1 MPLELVS
8 VLAATE
14 EDRLYQAEQL
24 VRSYCGWH
32 IAPSRADQV
41 VTVSGTGSSIVM
53 LPSMYVTAVA
63 SVVVDGYTLVEG
75 TDYVVH
81 REGFLE
87 LSSPDWTSRYT
98 YLPGTVVVTFTH
110 GYAAPPDDVVA
121 VVQAVAS
128 RSVDSPG
135 SVTQVGQVRYA
146 TGSDGAGGALTSWER
161 DALGTYRLPVLA

>member
-8 VLAATE
+8 VLAASE

-24 VRSYCGWH
+24 VRSHCGWH

-41 VTVSGTGSSIVM
+41 VTLSGNGSSVIM
-53 LPSMYVTAVA
+53 LPSLYVTEVA
-63 SVVVDGYTLVEG
+63 SVVIDGNELAEG
-75 TDYVVH
+75 TDFVVH
-81 REGFLE
+81 REGFIE
-87 LSSPDWTSRYT
+87 LSSPDWTSRYS
-98 YLPGTVVVTFTH
+98 YLPRTVVVTFTH
-110 GYAAPPDDVVA
+110 GYSTPPDDVVA

-135 SVTQVGQVRYA
+135 SLTQVGQVRYA
-146 TGSDGAGGALTSWER
+146 TGAEAAGGSLTSWER